1 MDIQRPYGIIAVKSA
16 AKRQV
21 PPEASE
27 ESLLLES
34 ENPGMTALLKMVKR
48 AAAGDSTILLTGE
61 TGTGK
66 DVLARQIH
74 RWSPRRHGP
83 FVVINCATLADQLLE
98 NELFGHVRGAFSGAT
113 NDKLGRLE
121 AASGGTVLL
130 SEIAELPTALQTK
143 FLRFVEDHSF
153 ERIGSSRTVRVDV
166 RIVVAS
172 NRNLEAEVA
181 AGRFRDVLYYRLNEI

>member
-1 MDIQRPYGIIAVKSA
+1 MAHHKDSRTGQRVPTNLAKMYQHLADSLARFVAASRRRSSGSTSMNIQRPYGIIA

-34 ENPGMTALLKMVKR
+34 QNPGMAALLKMVKR

-74 RWSPRRHGP
+74 RWSPRR
-83 FVVINCATLADQLLE
+83 
-98 NELFGHVRGAFSGAT
+98 
-113 NDKLGRLE
+113 
-121 AASGGTVLL
+121 
-130 SEIAELPTALQTK
+130 
-143 FLRFVEDHSF
+143 
-153 ERIGSSRTVRVDV
+153 
-166 RIVVAS
+166 
-172 NRNLEAEVA
+172 
-181 AGRFRDVLYYRLNEI
+181 